1 MVDNHTRRS
10 PLVDR
15 DPRNLDTNL
24 NIRPVPI
31 LLGVTRGA
39 SRKFTTLW
47 MFHVP
52 WFNHSKIEFS
62 DEGLEAA
69 AALYMKHQASF
80 ASPDMFKKKVLPPL
94 MKSLFG
100 TWKGG
105 QLDLLEAVFR
115 WKAFSKW
122 LCFGNYCTSNH
133 LTFQA
138 ILQGGYLRWHRSY
151 GSGARWALYLS
162 MFMDL
167 STGWPNK
174 CLFCDC

>member
-39 SRKFTTLW
+39 SRQNKIHLSV
-47 MFHVP
+47 FHVFC
-52 WFNHSKIEFS
+52 FNHDKIKFS

-80 ASPDMFKKKVLPPL
+80 ASPEMFKKKVLPPL

-115 WKAFSKW
+115 
-122 LCFGNYCTSNH
+122 
-133 LTFQA
+133 
-138 ILQGGYLRWHRSY
+138 
-151 GSGARWALYLS
+151 
-162 MFMDL
+162 
-167 STGWPNK
+167 
-174 CLFCDC
+174 